1 MAECISRFVGVGLV
15 ALVIVVMWSNGAFA
29 QDPQAIIPD
38 ELVGWVNVLLRFPS
52 GPAEWGFIVAGL
64 VGMIGHWYKKKR
76 RGETH
81 ARLVDHFI
89 ANYPKSTFATL
100 FVFWFVAVYLLE
112 AVAIAAAHPGGA
124 VAVGLAVGWW
134 LDSMINKG
142 DPGAV

>member
-1 MAECISRFVGVGLV
+1 MRVAWLLLFAGFCLLLV
-15 ALVIVVMWSNGAFA
+15 APFAVANPDPSSLIPPTLVDW
-29 QDPQAIIPD
+29 
-38 ELVGWVNVLLRFPS
+38 VGVLLRFPS
-52 GPAEWGFIVAGL
+52 GWSEWGFICAGL

-81 ARLVDHFI
+81 ASIIDHFI

-124 VAVGLAVGWW
+124 IAVGLSVGWW

-142 DPGAV
+142 SHHGGN